1 MQDLD
6 RLYFKK
12 YAIDP
17 ESELDESDIYMD
29 AWLLDTGKDNTGF
42 NMLDEA
48 DWIELE

>member
-17 ESELDESDIYMD
+17 ESDVDVSDFYMD
-29 AWLLDTGKDNTGF
+29 AWLLDMDKNDSGYNTP
-42 NMLDEA
+42 DET
-48 DWIELE
+48 DWIELD